1 MRNERVAIDT
11 NILLYILSGDKPAHE
26 LVKGH
31 EVVASTMV
39 RMEALVYHGG
49 EEGHLQQ
56 VHRFL
61 ERCQMEEI
69 HRSIQDRA
77 VELRLRY
84 RLKLPDAV
92 IAATAVHLGIP
103 LITADK
109 IFSKLKPECEIVLY
123 MK

>member
-11 NILLYILSGDKPAHE
+11 NILLYVLGGDELAHE
-26 LVKGH
+26 LVRGR

-39 RMEALVYHGG
+39 RMEALVYHGKDAA
-49 EEGHLQQ
+49 HMQQ

-61 ERCQMEEI
+61 ERCQLEEI
-69 HRSIQDRA
+69 HRTIQDRA
-77 VELRLRY
+77 VDLRMRH

-109 IFSKLKPECEIVLY
+109 VFSKLKPECEVVLY
-123 MK
+123 GR

>member
-1 MRNERVAIDT
+1 MRNERIAIDT
-11 NILLYILSGDKPAHE
+11 NILLYILGGDKSAHE
-26 LVKGH
+26 LLKGH

-49 EEGHLQQ
+49 DEEHLKQ

-61 ERCQMEEI
+61 ERCQLEEI

-77 VELRLRY
+77 VELRLNH

-92 IAATAVHLGIP
+92 IAATAIHLGIP

-109 IFSKLKPECEIVLY
+109 IFSKLKPECEVVLY
-123 MK
+123 SK